1 MQTRY
6 CNNIN
11 ATVDAK
17 RDLVEEI
24 RVFDDTN
31 EFRCLCKNIAGILQH

>member
-1 MQTRY
+1 MKCKPDIAVIY

-24 RVFDDTN
+24 V
-31 EFRCLCKNIAGILQH
+31 